1 MESKDLFIIIC
12 GIIAVVC
19 IIAGAVYFTGGL
31 SNNKDN
37 ATASNATENTTNNTL
52 TVENVTNDPSAS
64 NSKNTSNFK
73 TQTNNNNEDVYYGPG
88 DDGKYYYSKNGPV
101 KGGGYNYNGVYY
113 NDKGV
118 PEGSAIGT

>member
-1 MESKDLFIIIC
+1 MESKNLFIIIC

-37 ATASNATENTTNNTL
+37 ATVSNATENATNNTL
-52 TVENVTNDPSAS
+52 TVENVTNGPSAS

-73 TQTNNNNEDVYYGPG
+73 TQTNNEDVYYGPG
-88 DDGKYYYSKNGPV
+88 DDGKYYYSKNGSV
-101 KGGGYNYNGVYY
+101 EGGGYNN
-113 NDKGV
+113 
-118 PEGSAIGT
+118 

>member
-12 GIIAVVC
+12 GIIVVVC

-52 TVENVTNDPSAS
+52 TVENVTNGPSAS

-73 TQTNNNNEDVYYGPG
+73 TQTNNEDVYYGPG
-88 DDGKYYYSKNGPV
+88 DDGKYY
-101 KGGGYNYNGVYY
+101 
-113 NDKGV
+113 
-118 PEGSAIGT
+118 